1 MCVRANIEPL
11 AWESEYFQLRS
22 AKLAFSSTAPQLTT
36 ADLQPFDIVQAKIP
50 ANQLVLADDLA
61 NLGFRLVEEI
71 DLSLSTG
78 LEQIGTRNAN
88 SAGTTIFGSRIAV
101 PEDILGSEHRLRR
114 LLRLAVFEPLGINLA
129 TALVFMPSGWKKRS

>member
-61 NLGFRLVEEI
+61 NLGFRLVE
-71 DLSLSTG
+71 G
-78 LEQIGTRNAN
+78 
-88 SAGTTIFGSRIAV
+88 
-101 PEDILGSEHRLRR
+101 
-114 LLRLAVFEPLGINLA
+114 
-129 TALVFMPSGWKKRS
+129 K